1 MWPKIKSTTVPSVR
15 TRRWSLILLRWVQL
29 LLASSERAW
38 ADAMA
43 MKAAQSQENTQKPMP
58 GSTKQQISSRLRRA
72 IQHAENLVEVLQD
85 LSATGATPLDVLE
98 AAAYRSMMKG
108 SLDFEKA
115 KWQQCLQ
122 DYAVTYIIYAALAR
136 GSKTDIYKDLL
147 SSIVEPSIRYASYQ
161 LQISRTKAVGD
172 IAIENFPQSNS
183 LRKEIESVNS
193 LAFQKSSDLTANKD
207 GPKEVPSNISWRN
220 RKVKLEDAN
229 ISQALG
235 ISKEREE
242 DLTAKFHSFE
252 KGELD
257 AKEFATLYEDVI
269 TARQDAADATKTAI
283 DEMLAEGV
291 DPGDSRIQSLQ
302 ITRTAVNYAV
312 IEWRVGRNRV
322 LTGPNDGLLFEPE
335 SGKRQLKPRKD
346 GKDRAPKEESA
357 GRQMSRLRER
367 VALFDLVLQSLDSV
381 KELPG
386 VVADTEFVQ
395 ELEAKRN
402 YFRALKLLNLGRS
415 HAINEQI
422 ANALALYARA
432 QGLAQT
438 ASLHLQ
444 SSPQDSGSPPKL
456 DVSSEQIESLVTTL
470 NKLVIQYRALA
481 ELKALTPAPSTA
493 NAQPTST
500 ATFKPAPLIERLHRN
515 EFVESVDLTNLVNYP
530 PKLRPVPVKPLFFD
544 LAWNYINYPGQNQDD
559 ASTGEAI
566 TGASAGKANGDA
578 GAIKTE
584 EAKPAKKGW
593 FGFGR

>member
-1 MWPKIKSTTVPSVR
+1 MR
-15 TRRWSLILLRWVQL
+15 NWSLIVIRWVQL

-72 IQHAENLVEVLQD
+72 IQHAENLVEVLGNS
-85 LSATGATPLDVLE
+85 SATGATPLDVLE

-122 DYAVTYIIYAALAR
+122 DYAVTYIIYTALAKA
-136 GSKTDIYKDLL
+136 SKTDIYKDLL

-161 LQISRTKAVGD
+161 LQIARTKAVGD
-172 IAIENFPQSNS
+172 IAIENFPQSDS
-183 LRKEIESVNS
+183 FRKEIESVNS
-193 LAFQKSSDLTANKD
+193 VAFQKSSDLTANKD
-207 GPKEVPSNISWRN
+207 GPKEVPSAISWRN

-235 ISKEREE
+235 MSKEREE
-242 DLTAKFHSFE
+242 DLTAKFRSFE
-252 KGELD
+252 NGQLD

-283 DEMLAEGV
+283 DEMSAEGV

-312 IEWRVGRNRV
+312 IEWRIGRNRV
-322 LTGPNDGLLFEPE
+322 LTGPEDGLLFEPE

-346 GKDRAPKEESA
+346 GKARAPKEESA

-395 ELEAKRN
+395 ELEAKRS

-432 QGLAQT
+432 QGLAQA
-438 ASLHLQ
+438 ASSHL
-444 SSPQDSGSPPKL
+444 SSESSSRDSGSPLKL
-456 DVSSEQIESLVTTL
+456 DVGSDQIESLVTTL
-470 NKLVIQYRALA
+470 NRLVMQYRALA
-481 ELKALTPAPSTA
+481 ELKALTPATSTA
-493 NAQPTST
+493 NAKANST
-500 ATFKPAPLIERLHRN
+500 TTLKPAPLIERLHRN
-515 EFVESVDLTNLVNYP
+515 EFIESVDLTNLVYYP
-530 PKLRPVPVKPLFFD
+530 PKLRPVSVKPLFFD
-544 LAWNYINYPGQNQDD
+544 LAWNYINYPGQKQDGDVSD
-559 ASTGEAI
+559 ASSVEPI
-566 TGASAGKANGDA
+566 TAASAGKANTDA
-578 GAIKTE
+578 GAMETE
-584 EAKPAKKGW
+584 QAKPAKKGW

>member
-1 MWPKIKSTTVPSVR
+1 
-15 TRRWSLILLRWVQL
+15 
-29 LLASSERAW
+29 
-38 ADAMA
+38 MA

-72 IQHAENLVEVLQD
+72 IQHAENLVEVLGNS
-85 LSATGATPLDVLE
+85 SATGATSLDVLE

-122 DYAVTYIIYAALAR
+122 DYAVTYIIYTALAKA
-136 GSKTDIYKDLL
+136 SKTDIYKDLL

-161 LQISRTKAVGD
+161 LQIARTKAVGD
-172 IAIENFPQSNS
+172 IAIENFPQSDS
-183 LRKEIESVNS
+183 LRKEVESVNS

-207 GPKEVPSNISWRN
+207 GPKEVPSAISWRN

-242 DLTAKFHSFE
+242 DLTAKFRSFE
-252 KGELD
+252 NGQLD

-283 DEMLAEGV
+283 DEMSAEGV
-291 DPGDSRIQSLQ
+291 DPGDTRIQSLQ

-312 IEWRVGRNRV
+312 IEWRIGRNRV
-322 LTGPNDGLLFEPE
+322 LTGPEDGLLFEPE

-346 GKDRAPKEESA
+346 GKARAQKDESA

-432 QGLAQT
+432 QGLAQA
-438 ASLHLQ
+438 ASSHLPSEA
-444 SSPQDSGSPPKL
+444 SSRDSGSPPKL
-456 DVSSEQIESLVTTL
+456 DVGSDQVESLVTTL
-470 NKLVIQYRALA
+470 NRLVMQYRALA
-481 ELKALTPAPSTA
+481 ELKALTAATSTA
-493 NAQPTST
+493 NAKANSTTTS
-500 ATFKPAPLIERLHRN
+500 KPAPLIERLQRN
-515 EFVESVDLTNLVNYP
+515 EFIESVDLTNLVNYP

-544 LAWNYINYPGQNQDD
+544 LAWNYINYPGQKQ
-559 ASTGEAI
+559 EADVSDGSSVEPV
-566 TGASAGKANGDA
+566 TAASAGKANTDA
-578 GAIKTE
+578 GTIETE
-584 EAKPAKKGW
+584 QAKPAKKGW